1 MNLLNRIL
9 TLTVILTLCSCS
21 TTRLRMLENSGAIRT
36 DISKDPKY
44 DYSVLMEGVTQFG
57 WNGNIKED
65 RINMIISMFG
75 DRCQKIE
82 IGDEVSAQLGST
94 ENGKAIPTWAMKV
107 KCLNENKSQK

>member
-1 MNLLNRIL
+1 MNSLNLIL
-9 TLTVILTLCSCS
+9 IFTVFLSSCS

-44 DYSVLMEGVTQFG
+44 DYAVLMEGVTQLG
-57 WNGNIKED
+57 WNGNVKED
-65 RINMIISMFG
+65 RVNIIISMFG

-94 ENGKAIPTWAMKV
+94 ENGKAIPTWAMKI
-107 KCLNENKSQK
+107 KCINENNLQK